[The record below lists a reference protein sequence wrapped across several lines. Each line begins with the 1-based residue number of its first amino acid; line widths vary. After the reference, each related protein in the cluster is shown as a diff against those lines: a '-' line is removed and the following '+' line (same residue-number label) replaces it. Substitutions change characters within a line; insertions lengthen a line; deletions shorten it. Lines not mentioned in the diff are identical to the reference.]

1 MRLSTALTLCGLVI
15 LGLTTTAFYSLSVVV
30 HPEARLAGRW
40 AEVAWS
46 YEKADPL
53 TAEQGAG
60 GFFDEQLRSEISK
73 DLIIHDS
80 ETWAFFSDRSLYLR
94 KDGEAITKLK
104 WNLKGRGHIL
114 ELIHAD
120 GRQEHYQIRE
130 LTDERLVLHFNNDM
144 LVRGIVKIE
153 FQRKPYP

>member
-1 MRLSTALTLCGLVI
+1 MKLSTALTLCGLVI

-30 HPEARLAGRW
+30 HPEARLEGRW
-40 AEVAWS
+40 QEVAWS
-46 YEKADPL
+46 YEKADPM
-53 TAEQGAG
+53 AEQHGVS

-80 ETWAFFSDRSLYLR
+80 ETWSFHAGRTLHLY
-94 KDGEAITKLK
+94 KDGQPSPALR

-130 LTDERLVLHFNNDM
+130 LTDERLVLHFNNEM
-144 LVRGIVKIE
+144 IVRGIVKIE
-153 FQRKPYP
+153 FQRTPAP